1 MSDLSGIQKI
11 IYSDDTTNTSMDQRA
26 ERKDPSLAI
35 DTVDR
40 AVRVM
45 LDNERNED
53 GYKYEESYIYNLNA
67 DDIGPGLGWE
77 CLRLERAVVE
87 DETGYVPTVNVYL
100 VSADGKTEELVHGT
114 EKGSAEWVYDKEKIE
129 KFAKDCCTKDG
140 GRGFVSTIDLG
151 LTNPKVDVPPKP
163 VVTTVDAD
171 NFMNLLEEKG
181 ISEAFYDITEEQG
194 VYAELDSGFVPF
206 EYRDQYRDIVESIR
220 EFDPCYGYIAG
231 HDTTRTDNVEV
242 KELTSPNE
250 IQDFIKDFVGENPDL
265 YDIDHVKIYIQSS
278 DALTDGEIEGSYVPY
293 IETEGIRLNGE
304 QPEKLSIPVSNLV
317 TIECH
322 EKDAPANVVSR
333 ATTIMDGFGRT
344 WNPEGNY
351 SRLNIH
357 NQDFGISSRLTMAA
371 GRSNYLKEADQVLDM
386 CGKEERDRIADQK
399 EVKEELLNE
408 KVFVMDSVSF
418 FLSVGVDGNSPQRV
432 YAQRVQDLKDNRTEI
447 ENQYLRTMTAK
458 AYVSA
463 KILPVHDAILEK
475 VKTLRSEASKPKKE
489 QDFEKVK
496 KLERMIVQ
504 DVREYKGIYERY
516 GVQALALHASNLEK
530 AYDKNDPFLDESRYK
545 ETYET
550 QTRWIKEFGPEEDTE
565 VDKDLDARIGAFI
578 GSSGVRGQLPAIES
592 RELPDYSNSEIEH
605 TIRSILEEIRDE
617 SNEKYSDLEGHKLIT
632 AISDRTG
639 TLTIRTEGMVE
650 GYPVLPPF
658 ARPDIIDK
666 IKTERYYP
674 ITFQSDDQHD
684 FIDNAIL
691 LRDDENKDKNLDLL
705 TLAVRKIGADVGKMD
720 HGENHHL
727 FDIIK
732 GNMLS
737 QTFEKTLLINVIND
751 IDKKKDG
758 NEKIRIEKIFKDA
771 LSKTKEDVAKEEN
784 EEKKVDVSEEQRE
797 DNSPDEVTDEKS
809 FYKVQTSPYAKIDP
823 KQEVAISKEK
833 QEELKKEAETEAKK
847 DERVVEDPDKYDEVF
862 KEKYD
867 QKTEALKEKLTAL
880 KDEILH
886 YNKQLSTYEDIP
898 FKYRGQHAFYHAAK
912 YEHDKAAYE
921 YEKIGG
927 AVGTGQFLSEKM
939 STLKMYCSLSD
950 LCNCDYA
957 KTLFLNILR
966 GKPEQTISDIYKKE
980 DGSNYKGRSHLVQFV
995 SKEAVIRDKYLRPL
1009 ANINAAVV
1017 RTFLPKEMKDL
1028 TVKEEKNTDKTEN
1041 EKKEPN
1047 IEEKTKK
1054 TEAVVEEKSVK
1065 NDVAKEKDPSEK
1077 EDIEAIENAAD
1088 KGKADSSTIEDKE
1101 DRTMDTETPVEK
1113 NPVENE
1119 TGADIKEENPSKKED
1134 IESAENPEKL
1144 TVHFIEDNISD
1155 KEEIDSSTI
1164 EEEESEVG
1172 SSNTD
1177 WLDEVGKKVED
1188 EELEEKITENE
1199 EKEAPKTENEDI
1211 ESDKEYLLE
1220 ESEDKDAFE
1229 ENTSGMETNIVDE
1242 MTSEKDSSADN
1253 DNNSEKVEDTDLGK
1267 TEEHMEDD
1275 VKENKMIPT
1284 GDIDKKNADKEEKR
1298 EILLSRE
1305 EKALKDK
1312 LENLPD
1318 TISSNQVSSDP
1329 DVKGLIGDIRK
1340 TAGGQNISDPIAKV
1354 VASLSIDKEKNDIS
1368 DKKTKNICK
1377 GMESITKADGAS
1389 VKIKNIIVKARNIIK
1404 DYQKPLGIVSP
1415 ETRVLMTLSD
1425 RFTNYI
1431 ESKIPLAAVRM
1442 DIKAYHDNF
1451 SGNISGFLSNVSKA
1465 LGDTIDKYKMELKEK
1480 NALVVS
1486 RIDNIMNSISSVTGI
1501 DIDKAGA
1508 VIKDTIKGISI
1519 GVTKGIIAFFSYDP
1533 IVSPIEKQEES
1544 KPEDIEKNEEVTI
1557 NDKETEW
1564 RATPNV
1570 TIMDADKTD
1579 SDLNE
1584 NHKENIEQMSS
1595 DKISMAVDAE
1605 ESMNNHLKEDN
1616 TEKEEIENLSPL
1628 KEDNVINNKQ
1638 LNEKNDSISMEKND
1652 KTQETMID
1660 TNGSNNIEKI
1670 MEDTF
1675 HGETTVSSDKDHI
1688 IDNTPVQEDKKTEDV
1703 EDKKAEDFTDAA
1715 MAIESETKDAEK
1727 NIDAEDI
1734 EVSENDK
1741 TAQEE
1746 KTDIETTET
1755 TPIQNEDVSFTEDVI
1770 SDNETKEDL
1779 KEAVAEYLEETDSSP
1794 LLEQTYDRLSEYDT
1808 MTGEEKAEFLENI
1821 VSGIEEYIEK
1831 NNDDE
1836 NSDNE
1841 DIMAE
1846 KIGDLLADM
1855 AASMNGSLDDN
1866 MEIAKEIVLN
1876 SGMDN
1881 DMKETVINK
1890 AYEEIPGLIEK
1901 EPAEMEIGGVVSD
1914 GENAWMVNDV
1924 TVSPTNASADI
1935 IADKATDFESTNPI
1949 SDALESLHSEHSL
1962 DTGIEQGN
1970 VDALN
1975 SDIGTDTGL
1984 NSDSVISTADENPV
1998 DTATPDM
2005 TTNDDSPFVNNE
2017 SMVMQGNDDLSDS
2030 PVFDDTLSY
2039 PDTDLFSTDIKGNDI
2054 NDEDNFSF
2062 SDPVAYDF

>member
-691 LRDDENKDKNLDLL
+691 LRDDENKDEKPYASYSYYVIGKYYEKSRKMSKAVELYTWSLRLNNFEYRVIYE
-705 TLAVRKIGADVGKMD
+705 LAV
-720 HGENHHL
+720 H
-727 FDIIK
+727 DI
-732 GNMLS
+732 
-737 QTFEKTLLINVIND
+737 
-751 IDKKKDG
+751 
-758 NEKIRIEKIFKDA
+758 R
-771 LSKTKEDVAKEEN
+771 
-784 EEKKVDVSEEQRE
+784 
-797 DNSPDEVTDEKS
+797 
-809 FYKVQTSPYAKIDP
+809 
-823 KQEVAISKEK
+823 
-833 QEELKKEAETEAKK
+833 
-847 DERVVEDPDKYDEVF
+847 
-862 KEKYD
+862 
-867 QKTEALKEKLTAL
+867 
-880 KDEILH
+880 
-886 YNKQLSTYEDIP
+886 NK
-898 FKYRGQHAFYHAAK
+898 
-912 YEHDKAAYE
+912 
-921 YEKIGG
+921 
-927 AVGTGQFLSEKM
+927 
-939 STLKMYCSLSD
+939 
-950 LCNCDYA
+950 
-957 KTLFLNILR
+957 
-966 GKPEQTISDIYKKE
+966 
-980 DGSNYKGRSHLVQFV
+980 NYKGALERLKMIHNILNKKEVANYLQPKEYTYLFKIYLELENVYGDKFFEIQKYKESVQR
-995 SKEAVIRDKYLRPL
+995 RDKLCDM
-1009 ANINAAVV
+1009 V
-1017 RTFLPKEMKDL
+1017 R
-1028 TVKEEKNTDKTEN
+1028 NT
-1041 EKKEPN
+1041 
-1047 IEEKTKK
+1047 
-1054 TEAVVEEKSVK
+1054 
-1065 NDVAKEKDPSEK
+1065 
-1077 EDIEAIENAAD
+1077 
-1088 KGKADSSTIEDKE
+1088 
-1101 DRTMDTETPVEK
+1101 
-1113 NPVENE
+1113 
-1119 TGADIKEENPSKKED
+1119 
-1134 IESAENPEKL
+1134 
-1144 TVHFIEDNISD
+1144 
-1155 KEEIDSSTI
+1155 
-1164 EEEESEVG
+1164 
-1172 SSNTD
+1172 
-1177 WLDEVGKKVED
+1177 
-1188 EELEEKITENE
+1188 
-1199 EKEAPKTENEDI
+1199 
-1211 ESDKEYLLE
+1211 
-1220 ESEDKDAFE
+1220 
-1229 ENTSGMETNIVDE
+1229 
-1242 MTSEKDSSADN
+1242 
-1253 DNNSEKVEDTDLGK
+1253 
-1267 TEEHMEDD
+1267 
-1275 VKENKMIPT
+1275 
-1284 GDIDKKNADKEEKR
+1284 KR
-1298 EILLSRE
+1298 ENRAYDEIFGKSAQTFRKE
-1305 EKALKDK
+1305 TY
-1312 LENLPD
+1312 NH
-1318 TISSNQVSSDP
+1318 
-1329 DVKGLIGDIRK
+1329 LIDIRM
-1340 TAGGQNISDPIAKV
+1340 
-1354 VASLSIDKEKNDIS
+1354 KN
-1368 DKKTKNICK
+1368 
-1377 GMESITKADGAS
+1377 
-1389 VKIKNIIVKARNIIK
+1389 R
-1404 DYQKPLGIVSP
+1404 
-1415 ETRVLMTLSD
+1415 
-1425 RFTNYI
+1425 
-1431 ESKIPLAAVRM
+1431 
-1442 DIKAYHDNF
+1442 
-1451 SGNISGFLSNVSKA
+1451 
-1465 LGDTIDKYKMELKEK
+1465 
-1480 NALVVS
+1480 
-1486 RIDNIMNSISSVTGI
+1486 
-1501 DIDKAGA
+1501 
-1508 VIKDTIKGISI
+1508 
-1519 GVTKGIIAFFSYDP
+1519 
-1533 IVSPIEKQEES
+1533 
-1544 KPEDIEKNEEVTI
+1544 
-1557 NDKETEW
+1557 
-1564 RATPNV
+1564 
-1570 TIMDADKTD
+1570 
-1579 SDLNE
+1579 
-1584 NHKENIEQMSS
+1584 
-1595 DKISMAVDAE
+1595 
-1605 ESMNNHLKEDN
+1605 
-1616 TEKEEIENLSPL
+1616 
-1628 KEDNVINNKQ
+1628 
-1638 LNEKNDSISMEKND
+1638 
-1652 KTQETMID
+1652 
-1660 TNGSNNIEKI
+1660 
-1670 MEDTF
+1670 
-1675 HGETTVSSDKDHI
+1675 
-1688 IDNTPVQEDKKTEDV
+1688 
-1703 EDKKAEDFTDAA
+1703 
-1715 MAIESETKDAEK
+1715 
-1727 NIDAEDI
+1727 
-1734 EVSENDK
+1734 
-1741 TAQEE
+1741 
-1746 KTDIETTET
+1746 
-1755 TPIQNEDVSFTEDVI
+1755 
-1770 SDNETKEDL
+1770 
-1779 KEAVAEYLEETDSSP
+1779 
-1794 LLEQTYDRLSEYDT
+1794 
-1808 MTGEEKAEFLENI
+1808 
-1821 VSGIEEYIEK
+1821 
-1831 NNDDE
+1831 
-1836 NSDNE
+1836 
-1841 DIMAE
+1841 
-1846 KIGDLLADM
+1846 
-1855 AASMNGSLDDN
+1855 
-1866 MEIAKEIVLN
+1866 
-1876 SGMDN
+1876 
-1881 DMKETVINK
+1881 
-1890 AYEEIPGLIEK
+1890 
-1901 EPAEMEIGGVVSD
+1901 
-1914 GENAWMVNDV
+1914 
-1924 TVSPTNASADI
+1924 
-1935 IADKATDFESTNPI
+1935 
-1949 SDALESLHSEHSL
+1949 
-1962 DTGIEQGN
+1962 
-1970 VDALN
+1970 
-1975 SDIGTDTGL
+1975 
-1984 NSDSVISTADENPV
+1984 
-1998 DTATPDM
+1998 
-2005 TTNDDSPFVNNE
+2005 
-2017 SMVMQGNDDLSDS
+2017 
-2030 PVFDDTLSY
+2030 
-2039 PDTDLFSTDIKGNDI
+2039 
-2054 NDEDNFSF
+2054 
-2062 SDPVAYDF
+2062 

>member
-322 EKDAPANVVSR
+322 EKD
-333 ATTIMDGFGRT
+333 
-344 WNPEGNY
+344 
-351 SRLNIH
+351 
-357 NQDFGISSRLTMAA
+357 
-371 GRSNYLKEADQVLDM
+371 
-386 CGKEERDRIADQK
+386 
-399 EVKEELLNE
+399 
-408 KVFVMDSVSF
+408 
-418 FLSVGVDGNSPQRV
+418 
-432 YAQRVQDLKDNRTEI
+432 
-447 ENQYLRTMTAK
+447 
-458 AYVSA
+458 
-463 KILPVHDAILEK
+463 
-475 VKTLRSEASKPKKE
+475 
-489 QDFEKVK
+489 
-496 KLERMIVQ
+496 
-504 DVREYKGIYERY
+504 
-516 GVQALALHASNLEK
+516 
-530 AYDKNDPFLDESRYK
+530 
-545 ETYET
+545 
-550 QTRWIKEFGPEEDTE
+550 
-565 VDKDLDARIGAFI
+565 
-578 GSSGVRGQLPAIES
+578 
-592 RELPDYSNSEIEH
+592 
-605 TIRSILEEIRDE
+605 
-617 SNEKYSDLEGHKLIT
+617 
-632 AISDRTG
+632 
-639 TLTIRTEGMVE
+639 
-650 GYPVLPPF
+650 
-658 ARPDIIDK
+658 
-666 IKTERYYP
+666 
-674 ITFQSDDQHD
+674 
-684 FIDNAIL
+684 
-691 LRDDENKDKNLDLL
+691 
-705 TLAVRKIGADVGKMD
+705 
-720 HGENHHL
+720 
-727 FDIIK
+727 
-732 GNMLS
+732 
-737 QTFEKTLLINVIND
+737 
-751 IDKKKDG
+751 
-758 NEKIRIEKIFKDA
+758 
-771 LSKTKEDVAKEEN
+771 
-784 EEKKVDVSEEQRE
+784 
-797 DNSPDEVTDEKS
+797 
-809 FYKVQTSPYAKIDP
+809 
-823 KQEVAISKEK
+823 
-833 QEELKKEAETEAKK
+833 
-847 DERVVEDPDKYDEVF
+847 
-862 KEKYD
+862 
-867 QKTEALKEKLTAL
+867 
-880 KDEILH
+880 
-886 YNKQLSTYEDIP
+886 
-898 FKYRGQHAFYHAAK
+898 
-912 YEHDKAAYE
+912 
-921 YEKIGG
+921 
-927 AVGTGQFLSEKM
+927 
-939 STLKMYCSLSD
+939 
-950 LCNCDYA
+950 
-957 KTLFLNILR
+957 
-966 GKPEQTISDIYKKE
+966 
-980 DGSNYKGRSHLVQFV
+980 
-995 SKEAVIRDKYLRPL
+995 
-1009 ANINAAVV
+1009 
-1017 RTFLPKEMKDL
+1017 
-1028 TVKEEKNTDKTEN
+1028 
-1041 EKKEPN
+1041 
-1047 IEEKTKK
+1047 
-1054 TEAVVEEKSVK
+1054 
-1065 NDVAKEKDPSEK
+1065 
-1077 EDIEAIENAAD
+1077 
-1088 KGKADSSTIEDKE
+1088 
-1101 DRTMDTETPVEK
+1101 
-1113 NPVENE
+1113 
-1119 TGADIKEENPSKKED
+1119 

-1242 MTSEKDSSADN
+1242 MTSGKDSSADN

-1628 KEDNVINNKQ
+1628 KEDNVTNNKQ
-1638 LNEKNDSISMEKND
+1638 LNEKNDSISMKKNN
-1652 KTQETMID
+1652 KTQETMIE

-1675 HGETTVSSDKDHI
+1675 HGETTVSPDKDHI
-1688 IDNTPVQEDKKTEDV
+1688 IDNTPVQED
-1703 EDKKAEDFTDAA
+1703 
-1715 MAIESETKDAEK
+1715 S
-1727 NIDAEDI
+1727 
-1734 EVSENDK
+1734 
-1741 TAQEE
+1741 
-1746 KTDIETTET
+1746 
-1755 TPIQNEDVSFTEDVI
+1755 
-1770 SDNETKEDL
+1770 L
-1779 KEAVAEYLEETDSSP
+1779 YLS
-1794 LLEQTYDRLSEYDT
+1794 
-1808 MTGEEKAEFLENI
+1808 
-1821 VSGIEEYIEK
+1821 
-1831 NNDDE
+1831 
-1836 NSDNE
+1836 
-1841 DIMAE
+1841 
-1846 KIGDLLADM
+1846 
-1855 AASMNGSLDDN
+1855 
-1866 MEIAKEIVLN
+1866 
-1876 SGMDN
+1876 
-1881 DMKETVINK
+1881 
-1890 AYEEIPGLIEK
+1890 
-1901 EPAEMEIGGVVSD
+1901 
-1914 GENAWMVNDV
+1914 
-1924 TVSPTNASADI
+1924 
-1935 IADKATDFESTNPI
+1935 
-1949 SDALESLHSEHSL
+1949 
-1962 DTGIEQGN
+1962 
-1970 VDALN
+1970 
-1975 SDIGTDTGL
+1975 
-1984 NSDSVISTADENPV
+1984 
-1998 DTATPDM
+1998 
-2005 TTNDDSPFVNNE
+2005 
-2017 SMVMQGNDDLSDS
+2017 
-2030 PVFDDTLSY
+2030 
-2039 PDTDLFSTDIKGNDI
+2039 
-2054 NDEDNFSF
+2054 
-2062 SDPVAYDF
+2062 

>member
-278 DALTDGEIEGSYVPY
+278 DALTDGKIEGSYVPY

-758 NEKIRIEKIFKDA
+758 NEKIRVEKIFKDA

-980 DGSNYKGRSHLVQFV
+980 DGSNYKGRSHL
-995 SKEAVIRDKYLRPL
+995 
-1009 ANINAAVV
+1009 
-1017 RTFLPKEMKDL
+1017 
-1028 TVKEEKNTDKTEN
+1028 EELGPDYHMTESALKTEIAAELVKRN
-1041 EKKEPN
+1041 IPYKNKEIKCHGFRISAERNYFENKECEKKLVQKIKNETSDSYKQNRYSAIANVFHIFCTSNMRTLLCLEN
-1047 IEEKTKK
+1047 ILAEEGKEKWDTTVLNKLLELAKKDTDYRGDDIEIIVMNSKNFKNKKKEFKEKLNKHKRVIIISSYKTLA
-1054 TEAVVEEKSVK
+1054 EGQNLQYNVK
-1065 NDVAKEKDPSEK
+1065 DTDGLIRLPGKRKDKEKDLDGIYLGEITYIIRRS
-1077 EDIEAIENAAD
+1077 I
-1088 KGKADSSTIEDKE
+1088 DSGQPF
-1101 DRTMDTETPVEK
+1101 DR
-1113 NPVENE
+1113 NE
-1119 TGADIKEENPSKKED
+1119 RNK
-1134 IESAENPEKL
+1134 
-1144 TVHFIEDNISD
+1144 NISEQIFQAEDLFVHSEIGKTD
-1155 KEEIDSSTI
+1155 KEEWI
-1164 EEEESEVG
+1164 
-1172 SSNTD
+1172 
-1177 WLDEVGKKVED
+1177 
-1188 EELEEKITENE
+1188 
-1199 EKEAPKTENEDI
+1199 KEA
-1211 ESDKEYLLE
+1211 
-1220 ESEDKDAFE
+1220 F
-1229 ENTSGMETNIVDE
+1229 
-1242 MTSEKDSSADN
+1242 
-1253 DNNSEKVEDTDLGK
+1253 LG
-1267 TEEHMEDD
+1267 
-1275 VKENKMIPT
+1275 ENKS
-1284 GDIDKKNADKEEKR
+1284 KQYN
-1298 EILLSRE
+1298 
-1305 EKALKDK
+1305 LK
-1312 LENLPD
+1312 
-1318 TISSNQVSSDP
+1318 SVG
-1329 DVKGLIGDIRK
+1329 V
-1340 TAGGQNISDPIAKV
+1340 
-1354 VASLSIDKEKNDIS
+1354 
-1368 DKKTKNICK
+1368 
-1377 GMESITKADGAS
+1377 SITRTVLQAVGRLCRTTLKSPDIYILVNENVLKKMNVDDLNIKES
-1389 VKIKNIIVKARNIIK
+1389 QCLFPPEMLKI
-1404 DYQKPLGIVSP
+1404 L
-1415 ETRVLMTLSD
+1415 
-1425 RFTNYI
+1425 
-1431 ESKIPLAAVRM
+1431 
-1442 DIKAYHDNF
+1442 
-1451 SGNISGFLSNVSKA
+1451 
-1465 LGDTIDKYKMELKEK
+1465 ELKEEYNRDK
-1480 NALVVS
+1480 ERAKEDSIKEAWEEAREEANKSSFRSLDWINDFLENCWKLIEQRNWIEMREWVLKYPTLYDEAKLP
-1486 RIDNIMNSISSVTGI
+1486 DNILNEFYFHIPGRKKKYYFKAYNDFQDGVEVSFADKSNCRGWSEMSEKAAKLPYILKYKGMKEYFKKKGYVTSFKMLPRILNPVMFRNIYKGALGEVAGRFIIENELGIKLI
-1501 DIDKAGA
+1501 DI
-1508 VIKDTIKGISI
+1508 TE
-1519 GVTKGIIAFFSYDP
+1519 P
-1533 IVSPIEKQEES
+1533 EKF
-1544 KPEDIEKNEEVTI
+1544 EKFDFRLNEEVY
-1557 NDKETEW
+1557 
-1564 RATPNV
+1564 
-1570 TIMDADKTD
+1570 
-1579 SDLNE
+1579 
-1584 NHKENIEQMSS
+1584 
-1595 DKISMAVDAE
+1595 VDFKNWD
-1605 ESMNNHLKEDN
+1605 ESMQVDRENELK
-1616 TEKEEIENLSPL
+1616 KIRQ
-1628 KEDNVINNKQ
+1628 KMRMVGAKRVYIIN
-1638 LNEKNDSISMEKND
+1638 I
-1652 KTQETMID
+1652 
-1660 TNGSNNIEKI
+1660 
-1670 MEDTF
+1670 
-1675 HGETTVSSDKDHI
+1675 V
-1688 IDNTPVQEDKKTEDV
+1688 V
-1703 EDKKAEDFTDAA
+1703 EDGTKYEIKESTD
-1715 MAIESETKDAEK
+1715 
-1727 NIDAEDI
+1727 
-1734 EVSENDK
+1734 
-1741 TAQEE
+1741 
-1746 KTDIETTET
+1746 
-1755 TPIQNEDVSFTEDVI
+1755 
-1770 SDNETKEDL
+1770 
-1779 KEAVAEYLEETDSSP
+1779 
-1794 LLEQTYDRLSEYDT
+1794 
-1808 MTGEEKAEFLENI
+1808 
-1821 VSGIEEYIEK
+1821 GII
-1831 NNDDE
+1831 
-1836 NSDNE
+1836 
-1841 DIMAE
+1841 
-1846 KIGDLLADM
+1846 
-1855 AASMNGSLDDN
+1855 
-1866 MEIAKEIVLN
+1866 
-1876 SGMDN
+1876 
-1881 DMKETVINK
+1881 
-1890 AYEEIPGLIEK
+1890 EIPGLITK
-1901 EPAEMEIGGVVSD
+1901 NG
-1914 GENAWMVNDV
+1914 
-1924 TVSPTNASADI
+1924 DI
-1935 IADKATDFESTNPI
+1935 ITKPI
-1949 SDALESLHSEHSL
+1949 EKLAKE
-1962 DTGIEQGN
+1962 
-1970 VDALN
+1970 V
-1975 SDIGTDTGL
+1975 
-1984 NSDSVISTADENPV
+1984 
-1998 DTATPDM
+1998 
-2005 TTNDDSPFVNNE
+2005 
-2017 SMVMQGNDDLSDS
+2017 
-2030 PVFDDTLSY
+2030 
-2039 PDTDLFSTDIKGNDI
+2039 K
-2054 NDEDNFSF
+2054 
-2062 SDPVAYDF
+2062 

>member
-758 NEKIRIEKIFKDA
+758 NEKIRVEKIFKDA

-980 DGSNYKGRSHLVQFV
+980 DGSNYKGRSHL
-995 SKEAVIRDKYLRPL
+995 
-1009 ANINAAVV
+1009 
-1017 RTFLPKEMKDL
+1017 
-1028 TVKEEKNTDKTEN
+1028 EELGPDYHMTESALKTEIAAELVKRN
-1041 EKKEPN
+1041 IPYKNKEIKCHGFRISAERNYFENKECEKKLVQKIKNETSDSYKQNRYSAIANVFHIFCTSNMRTLLCLEN
-1047 IEEKTKK
+1047 ILAEEGKEKWDTTVLNKLLELAKKDTDYRGDDIEIIVMNSKNFKNKKKEFKEKLNKHKRVIIISSYKTLA
-1054 TEAVVEEKSVK
+1054 EGQNLQYNVK
-1065 NDVAKEKDPSEK
+1065 DTDGLIRLPGKRKDKEKDLDGIYLGEITYIIRRS
-1077 EDIEAIENAAD
+1077 I
-1088 KGKADSSTIEDKE
+1088 DSGQPF
-1101 DRTMDTETPVEK
+1101 DR
-1113 NPVENE
+1113 NE
-1119 TGADIKEENPSKKED
+1119 RNK
-1134 IESAENPEKL
+1134 
-1144 TVHFIEDNISD
+1144 NISEQIFQAEDLFVHSEIGKTD
-1155 KEEIDSSTI
+1155 KEEWI
-1164 EEEESEVG
+1164 
-1172 SSNTD
+1172 
-1177 WLDEVGKKVED
+1177 
-1188 EELEEKITENE
+1188 
-1199 EKEAPKTENEDI
+1199 KEA
-1211 ESDKEYLLE
+1211 
-1220 ESEDKDAFE
+1220 F
-1229 ENTSGMETNIVDE
+1229 
-1242 MTSEKDSSADN
+1242 
-1253 DNNSEKVEDTDLGK
+1253 LG
-1267 TEEHMEDD
+1267 
-1275 VKENKMIPT
+1275 ENKS
-1284 GDIDKKNADKEEKR
+1284 KQYN
-1298 EILLSRE
+1298 
-1305 EKALKDK
+1305 LK
-1312 LENLPD
+1312 
-1318 TISSNQVSSDP
+1318 SVG
-1329 DVKGLIGDIRK
+1329 V
-1340 TAGGQNISDPIAKV
+1340 
-1354 VASLSIDKEKNDIS
+1354 
-1368 DKKTKNICK
+1368 
-1377 GMESITKADGAS
+1377 SITRTVLQAVGRLCRTTLKSPDIYILVNENVLKKMNVDDLNIKES
-1389 VKIKNIIVKARNIIK
+1389 QCLFPPEMLKI
-1404 DYQKPLGIVSP
+1404 L
-1415 ETRVLMTLSD
+1415 
-1425 RFTNYI
+1425 
-1431 ESKIPLAAVRM
+1431 
-1442 DIKAYHDNF
+1442 
-1451 SGNISGFLSNVSKA
+1451 
-1465 LGDTIDKYKMELKEK
+1465 ELKEEYNRDK
-1480 NALVVS
+1480 ERAKEDSIKEAWEEAREEANKSSFRSLDWINDFLENCWKLIEQRNWIEMREWVLKYPTLYDEAKLP
-1486 RIDNIMNSISSVTGI
+1486 DNILNEFYFHIPGRKKKYYFKAYNDFQDGVEVSFADKSNCRGWSEMSEKAAKLPYILKYKGMKEYFKKKGYVTSFKMLPRILNPVMFRNIYKGALGEVAGRFIIENELGIKLI
-1501 DIDKAGA
+1501 DI
-1508 VIKDTIKGISI
+1508 TE
-1519 GVTKGIIAFFSYDP
+1519 P
-1533 IVSPIEKQEES
+1533 EKF
-1544 KPEDIEKNEEVTI
+1544 EKFDFRLNEEVY
-1557 NDKETEW
+1557 
-1564 RATPNV
+1564 
-1570 TIMDADKTD
+1570 
-1579 SDLNE
+1579 
-1584 NHKENIEQMSS
+1584 
-1595 DKISMAVDAE
+1595 VDFKNWD
-1605 ESMNNHLKEDN
+1605 ESMQVDRENELK
-1616 TEKEEIENLSPL
+1616 KIRQ
-1628 KEDNVINNKQ
+1628 KMRMVGAKRVYIIN
-1638 LNEKNDSISMEKND
+1638 I
-1652 KTQETMID
+1652 
-1660 TNGSNNIEKI
+1660 
-1670 MEDTF
+1670 
-1675 HGETTVSSDKDHI
+1675 V
-1688 IDNTPVQEDKKTEDV
+1688 V
-1703 EDKKAEDFTDAA
+1703 EDGTKYEIKESTD
-1715 MAIESETKDAEK
+1715 
-1727 NIDAEDI
+1727 
-1734 EVSENDK
+1734 
-1741 TAQEE
+1741 
-1746 KTDIETTET
+1746 
-1755 TPIQNEDVSFTEDVI
+1755 
-1770 SDNETKEDL
+1770 
-1779 KEAVAEYLEETDSSP
+1779 
-1794 LLEQTYDRLSEYDT
+1794 
-1808 MTGEEKAEFLENI
+1808 
-1821 VSGIEEYIEK
+1821 GII
-1831 NNDDE
+1831 
-1836 NSDNE
+1836 
-1841 DIMAE
+1841 
-1846 KIGDLLADM
+1846 
-1855 AASMNGSLDDN
+1855 
-1866 MEIAKEIVLN
+1866 
-1876 SGMDN
+1876 
-1881 DMKETVINK
+1881 
-1890 AYEEIPGLIEK
+1890 EIPGLITK
-1901 EPAEMEIGGVVSD
+1901 NG
-1914 GENAWMVNDV
+1914 
-1924 TVSPTNASADI
+1924 DI
-1935 IADKATDFESTNPI
+1935 ITKPI
-1949 SDALESLHSEHSL
+1949 EKLAKE
-1962 DTGIEQGN
+1962 
-1970 VDALN
+1970 V
-1975 SDIGTDTGL
+1975 
-1984 NSDSVISTADENPV
+1984 
-1998 DTATPDM
+1998 
-2005 TTNDDSPFVNNE
+2005 
-2017 SMVMQGNDDLSDS
+2017 
-2030 PVFDDTLSY
+2030 
-2039 PDTDLFSTDIKGNDI
+2039 K
-2054 NDEDNFSF
+2054 
-2062 SDPVAYDF
+2062 